1 MQLWLEYPT
10 NNFTK
15 SINTHI
21 THSDTEYLYSS
32 NHVKKVWVAE
42 NSRELILGALIVDS
56 LKGKKLNV
64 YKLPVSGDFSW
75 DHLFLR
81 NYFL

>member
-1 MQLWLEYPT
+1 M
-10 NNFTK
+10 
-15 SINTHI
+15 HI

-32 NHVKKVWVAE
+32 DHVKKVWVAE

-64 YKLPVSGDFSW
+64 YKLPVSGDFS
-75 DHLFLR
+75 
-81 NYFL
+81 